1 MNFCQLKQ
9 DLEQD
14 EKRQNVLEELHNYH
28 NLKTYIGGYH
38 IKTVYRQCNKTELKQ
53 NEEFT
58 WLMSARWCECKRRI
72 VDLPHKSYTHAFYR
86 AVRKNRCDHH
96 FGHGFRNYKEQLQ
109 MFKKHHGRRTV
120 NHLFTTT

>member
-9 DLEQD
+9 DLEQG

-58 WLMSARWCECKRRI
+58 WVMPARWCECKRRI
-72 VDLPHKSYTHAFYR
+72 YRTSPTLRLFIELLEKIGVITILGVDFETT
-86 AVRKNRCDHH
+86 KN
-96 FGHGFRNYKEQLQ
+96 N
-109 MFKKHHGRRTV
+109 
-120 NHLFTTT
+120 